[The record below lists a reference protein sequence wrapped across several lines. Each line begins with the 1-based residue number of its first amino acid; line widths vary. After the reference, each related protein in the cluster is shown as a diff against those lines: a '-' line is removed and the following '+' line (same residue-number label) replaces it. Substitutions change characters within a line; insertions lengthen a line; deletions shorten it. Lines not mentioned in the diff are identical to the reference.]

1 MAISQD
7 QLDKILKKPGYG
19 IQSSIGKGLQ
29 SSLGQGSVKSEV
41 SDKGSLS
48 NVERSAGHE
57 SLLQEGAT
65 LSYTG
70 RCSISVKVYRRRLT
84 DPLGDCHKYHID
96 SLRYAGLIRDDTDA
110 EVSVTEEPH
119 EKVKTEAEE
128 RVEITLN
135 YEKVYL

>member
-1 MAISQD
+1 MKQEDLD
-7 QLDKILKKPGYG
+7 QILKRKGYAILESSFRKGTIKPAFDDP
-19 IQSSIGKGLQ
+19 GK
-29 SSLGQGSVKSEV
+29 VP
-41 SDKGSLS
+41 D
-48 NVERSAGHE
+48 VEPSTRHE
-57 SLLQEGAT
+57 PLLQEGPT

-70 RCSISVKVYRRRLT
+70 RCAISIKVYRRRLT

-119 EKVKTEAEE
+119 EKVESDKDE

-135 YEKVYL
+135 YEQVYL